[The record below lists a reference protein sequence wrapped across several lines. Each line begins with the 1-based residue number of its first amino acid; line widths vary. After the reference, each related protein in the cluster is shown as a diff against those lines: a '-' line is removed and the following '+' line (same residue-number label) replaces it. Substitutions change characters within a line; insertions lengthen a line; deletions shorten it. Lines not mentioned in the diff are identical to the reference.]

1 MFEDAGRET
10 FRQMSFV
17 ERLNIESVTA
27 QDFLPSEKDSQ
38 TVKLIQSCVDQ
49 GVPVEWIVFERKI
62 KDSPR
67 LQQHCNMANRTRP
80 LDQLLVLGVHGC
92 PLQWISPVHRA
103 LFYQHCLHKFNITA
117 YKRKARSASRRL
129 QNLAFEQ
136 KRLAQ
141 ASAERRTGGGVAM
154 VVGGILSGLGVVL
167 APLTAGGSLTAFGSG
182 IALAGSAVAT
192 FGHQAVQDGEGELVK
207 LREDSQQLSM
217 LLLLYTQ
224 SARSV
229 SDYQENLRM
238 QEIAKG
244 IIAEVEKNC
253 FQKIPRTT
261 ANEANVEKLSNA
273 WLPNIVAE
281 RAKAQVDQVQVQEQ
295 ERTENNAA
303 SFEPKISWSSVLTV
317 SRMPDLLKRPFKP
330 ILKNFLKLLKKQ
342 NRSMKRTLLSSAV
355 QSGLGIYEV
364 VKGVRKLRKG
374 LDHHVIT
381 AARRILHETDSL
393 VFAYSKIMGEDD
405 VEENNLVKEVFAVD
419 VHVTN
424 SNWVP
429 LSRTF
434 LTLSNGKDACTTP
447 MVTGW
452 SLGWTRIF
460 DLGDCKYFR

>member
-1 MFEDAGRET
+1 
-10 FRQMSFV
+10 
-17 ERLNIESVTA
+17 
-27 QDFLPSEKDSQ
+27 
-38 TVKLIQSCVDQ
+38 
-49 GVPVEWIVFERKI
+49 
-62 KDSPR
+62 
-67 LQQHCNMANRTRP
+67 
-80 LDQLLVLGVHGC
+80 
-92 PLQWISPVHRA
+92 
-103 LFYQHCLHKFNITA
+103 
-117 YKRKARSASRRL
+117 
-129 QNLAFEQ
+129 
-136 KRLAQ
+136 
-141 ASAERRTGGGVAM
+141 
-154 VVGGILSGLGVVL
+154 
-167 APLTAGGSLTAFGSG
+167 
-182 IALAGSAVAT
+182 
-192 FGHQAVQDGEGELVK
+192 
-207 LREDSQQLSM
+207 
-217 LLLLYTQ
+217 
-224 SARSV
+224 
-229 SDYQENLRM
+229 
-238 QEIAKG
+238 
-244 IIAEVEKNC
+244 
-253 FQKIPRTT
+253 
-261 ANEANVEKLSNA
+261 
-273 WLPNIVAE
+273 
-281 RAKAQVDQVQVQEQ
+281 
-295 ERTENNAA
+295 
-303 SFEPKISWSSVLTV
+303 
-317 SRMPDLLKRPFKP
+317 MPDLLKRPFKP

>member
-1 MFEDAGRET
+1 
-10 FRQMSFV
+10 MSFV

-27 QDFLPSEKDSQ
+27 QDFLPSEKDSK

-49 GVPVEWIVFERKI
+49 GVPVEWIVFQRKI

-67 LQQHCNMANRTRP
+67 LQQQCNMANRTRP

-192 FGHQAVQDGEGELVK
+192 FGHQAVQDGEEELVK

-244 IIAEVEKNC
+244 IIAKVERNC

-281 RAKAQVDQVQVQEQ
+281 RAKAQVNQVQVQEQ
-295 ERTENNAA
+295 
-303 SFEPKISWSSVLTV
+303 
-317 SRMPDLLKRPFKP
+317 
-330 ILKNFLKLLKKQ
+330 
-342 NRSMKRTLLSSAV
+342 V
-355 QSGLGIYEV
+355 QVQVQVQVQEGQG
-364 VKGVRKLRKG
+364 
-374 LDHHVIT
+374 
-381 AARRILHETDSL
+381 
-393 VFAYSKIMGEDD
+393 
-405 VEENNLVKEVFAVD
+405 
-419 VHVTN
+419 
-424 SNWVP
+424 
-429 LSRTF
+429 
-434 LTLSNGKDACTTP
+434 
-447 MVTGW
+447 
-452 SLGWTRIF
+452 
-460 DLGDCKYFR
+460 